1 MMINKRLINTVEE
14 SKGYIVKNILF
25 QWVALLANITSVF
38 SMAYVIQRVAEG
50 SIMVS
55 QMAWPIVVIL
65 TMIGIRYLCNLMAGR
80 MSYKASSRVKTTLRE
95 MIYKKL
101 LSLGNSY
108 RDRVSTSE
116 VVQVSSEGVEQL
128 EIYFGR
134 YLPQLFYS
142 MLAPVTL
149 FAVLSFISIKA
160 AAILLAC
167 VPLIPGSII
176 AVQKFAKKLL
186 SKYWSIYTGL
196 GDSFL
201 ENLQGM
207 TTLKIFQADEAKH
220 KEMNREAET
229 FRKITM
235 KVLTMQLNSVTIMD
249 LIAFGG
255 AALGVIMAVLE
266 YRSGAIEL
274 WQGFVIIMLA
284 AEFFIPLRLLGSFFH
299 IAMNGMAASEK
310 LFRLIDSEMP
320 DKALA
325 GSSVLP
331 KGTGLCDNP
340 KQGGF
345 VFSHVSFSYDGGR
358 KILKDVSIQLPKGG
372 FVGLVGKSG
381 CGKSTAA
388 ALAMGFKKDYEGSIS
403 LEGESLKVM
412 DEKKHMRLVTYLS
425 HNSYI
430 FKGTVGDNLLLG
442 NKNASE
448 GQLMEALRK
457 VNLYSFVMENGG
469 LDMLLQEKGGNLS
482 GGQCQRLALA
492 RALLHDSP
500 YYIFDEATSNIDP
513 ESEEDIMRVLKE
525 MSGNK
530 TILLISHRLAQVVSA
545 DRIYLLEDGAI
556 TEEGTH
562 WELMERKGHYSRL
575 FLKQQELE
583 GYGRES
589 KEIYA

>member
-14 SKGYIVKNILF
+14 SKSYIAKNVLF
-25 QWVALLANITSVF
+25 QWIALLANIISIF
-38 SMAYVIQRVAEG
+38 AMAFVIQRIAEG
-50 SIMVS
+50 SIS
-55 QMAWPIVVIL
+55 LPQLAWTAIVIIF
-65 TMIGIRYLCNLMAGR
+65 MIGVRYLCNLMAGK
-80 MSYKASSRVKTTLRE
+80 MSYKASSKVKTTLRE

-108 RDRVSTSE
+108 KERVSTSE

-134 YLPQLFYS
+134 YLPQFFYS
-142 MLAPVTL
+142 MLAPITL
-149 FAVLSFISIKA
+149 FIVLAFISMKA
-160 AAILLAC
+160 AAVLLAC
-167 VPLIPGSII
+167 VPLIPVSII
-176 AVQKFAKKLL
+176 AIQKLAKRLL
-186 SKYWSIYTGL
+186 SKYWSVYTGL

-207 TTLKIFQADEAKH
+207 TTLKIFQADEEKN
-220 KEMNREAET
+220 KEMNREAEH

-255 AALGVIMAVLE
+255 AALGVIIAATE
-266 YRSGAIEL
+266 FKSGAIEL

-310 LFRLIDSEMP
+310 LFNLIDLPVYESTT
-320 DKALA
+320 
-325 GSSVLP
+325 GS
-331 KGTGLCDNP
+331 GLCNISQQ
-340 KQGGF
+340 KTKHNGLI
-345 VFSHVSFSYDGGR
+345 FSHVDFSYDGDR
-358 KILKDVSIQLPKGG
+358 KILKDISFELPKGG

-388 ALAMGFKKDYEGSIS
+388 ALAMGFKKSYEGTIS
-403 LEGESLKVM
+403 LEGEIIKSM
-412 DEKKHMRLVTYLS
+412 DEKTHMRLVTYLS

-430 FKGTVGDNLLLG
+430 FKGTVRDNLLLG
-442 NKNASE
+442 NNKATDKE
-448 GQLMEALRK
+448 LILALKK
-457 VNLYSFVMENGG
+457 VNLYVFVKENGG
-469 LDMLLQEKGGNLS
+469 LDMQLQEKGSNLS
-482 GGQCQRLALA
+482 GGQAQRLALA

-500 YYIFDEATSNIDP
+500 YYIFDEATSNVDV
-513 ESEEDIMRVLKE
+513 ESEEAIMRVLKE
-525 MSGNK
+525 MSGKK
-530 TILLISHRLAQVVSA
+530 TILFISHRLSQVASA
-545 DRIYLLEDGAI
+545 DRIYLLEDGVI

-562 WELMERKGHYSRL
+562 RQLMDRKGNYSRL

-583 GYGRES
+583 GYGREAQ
-589 KEIYA
+589 EIYA